1 MRISDRRIVAR
12 AEQDAGRTEQPL
24 GSNRGP
30 WLDTVQRAASEAHGW
45 GDWLLGQPWCGTW
58 AWYVYDSLGVPEADN
73 PAHPSTEE
81 MWQKAIRKGTLTT
94 TPIVG
99 GPIVWRGI
107 HTGIVVAVG
116 PDVVHTIE
124 GNSSDM
130 VARRIR
136 PRNGTHRYIAPTWIV
151 QGTVRT
157 EYWLEDLKAN
167 PRVWGPW
174 KRLAQARRALAGMPP
189 ARRNRSVIVQPGGGG
204 YAIREGSPK
213 RYGPWAAEAS
223 RKNAQAALEKR
234 LGRRL
239 RPFNKTITT
248 GATAAAT
255 GTATGLEKTI

>member
-1 MRISDRRIVAR
+1 MILEAQKVVAR
-12 AEQDAGRTEQPL
+12 AEQDVGKTEVPL

-30 WLDTVQRAASEAHGW
+30 WLDTIQRAASGAHGW

-58 AWYVYDSLGVPEADN
+58 AWSIYDALGVSMADN

-81 MWQKAIRKGTLTT
+81 MWQRATRRGILST

-99 GPIVWRGI
+99 GPIVWRGV

-136 PRNGTHRYIAPTWIV
+136 PRNGDHRFIAPTWIV
-151 QGTVRT
+151 QGTVRI
-157 EYWLEDLKAN
+157 EYWLEDLRGN

-174 KRLAQARRALAGMPP
+174 KRLAQAQRALANMPP
-189 ARRNRSVIVQPGGGG
+189 ARRNRSAIVEPGGGG

-213 RYGPWAAEAS
+213 RYGPWTAEPS
-223 RKNAQAALEKR
+223 RRKAQATIEKR

-239 RPFNKTITT
+239 RAFNKTITT
-248 GATAAAT
+248 GTGTAAT
-255 GTATGLEKTI
+255 GAATGLGKTT